1 MKTLMKTTLSTLLVI
16 AAASTMAIAADK
28 PDFSGNWKIDLD
40 KSSFGMMPPPTSMSS
55 KITHKDPELVVENT
69 QDGPQGVQTNTAK
82 YSTDGKETT
91 NSMMGTDVKSKAVWD
106 GKTLV
111 VNSSLDAG
119 GAQVKLV
126 TGYSLS
132 DDGKTLTSALNISAP
147 QGDFEMTMVFAKQ

>member
-1 MKTLMKTTLSTLLVI
+1 MKTLMKMTLSTLLVI
-16 AAASTMAIAADK
+16 ATACTIAAADK

-40 KSSFGMMPPPTSMSS
+40 KSSFGMMPPPTSMTS

-69 QDGPQGVQTNTAK
+69 QDGAQGVQTNTAK

-106 GKTLV
+106 GKNLV

-126 TGYSLS
+126 TKYSLS

-147 QGDFEMTMVFAKQ
+147 QGDFEMTMVFVKQ